1 MLPKKA
7 IKHCLRSMRDA
18 IRENHRRIVV
28 LTGSDDDELAKCAAQ
43 LVEEY
48 MKEYGTSDKELAYV
62 YHAFYEDGVK
72 RKEVFKKTLGKEFS
86 VDYIPYH
93 EIRKILGLTYDIAV
107 LDLINN
113 LEPNDIGRLSG
124 IVRGGGFYIFIMARL
139 SDYEKIITRF
149 QRTLLTPQYKIED
162 IRHIFSRRFIR
173 KLFEHDGIAIYDI
186 DEKKFLK
193 RFKIKRKYRKVEYTG
208 KPFEIPPKTRLPRKA
223 YELALTADQ
232 VEVLRLLEELYEKP
246 RKGEGIAIVI
256 TADRGRGKSSVVGIG
271 LAALAHKLRK
281 AKGRTRIIVTA
292 PNEYNVQPL
301 FMLAK
306 KTLEE
311 LKHSLTITEKD
322 GVITALKSKGIEIEY
337 YNPLEASRRKA
348 DIVAVDEA
356 AGLQVPMLFNI
367 MNRFDRVIFS
377 STIHGYEGAGRG
389 FSVRFLGRLK
399 KMENIRVYEYEMEQ
413 PIRFSENDPIE
424 KWAFDTLL
432 LDAEPAV
439 LTREDDKYIERLNV
453 SYYKPELEEF
463 FLEKEEELRQFIGI
477 YIMAHYRNNPNDLG
491 MMMDAP
497 HHTVRA
503 LKLPNGKIVAS
514 LEIAEEG
521 PLLDE
526 LAKESARGAW
536 IAGNIIPDRVIKH
549 YKLLDF
555 GKFKG
560 WRIVRIA
567 VHPSA
572 MGRGLGSKLLSELE
586 KEAIDAGYD
595 WVGAGFGVTEELLNF
610 WIKNGYIPVHISPD
624 RNPVSGEYTI
634 LVIKPLNDEAKKY
647 ISYIAREFKKKLLDC
662 LYEPYHDLDPEVALM
677 LLNSTP
683 PISDIEIGLSKPQL
697 GRFMSY
703 AWSDLTLESC
713 MDCMVKIAK
722 YYFASPNRPSLT
734 RLQELL
740 LVTRILQGKSWRM
753 VCEELD
759 LNPPDVMFEIKN
771 IAKKLSEFYFN
782 IKGGDEIER
791 YIFLNLNDLVT
802 INYSGENTRT
812 Q

>member
-1 MLPKKA
+1 
-7 IKHCLRSMRDA
+7 MRDA
-18 IRENHRRIVV
+18 IRENHRRIIV
-28 LTGSDDDELAKCAAQ
+28 LTGNNDDELAKCAAQ

-48 MKEYGTSDKELAYV
+48 MKEYGTGDKELAYV

-72 RKEVFKKTLGKEFS
+72 RREIFKKALNGNFS
-86 VDYIPYH
+86 IDYIPYH
-93 EIRKILGLTYDIAV
+93 EIRKILGLTYDVAV

-124 IVRGGGFYIFIMARL
+124 IVRGGGFYIFIMAKL

-149 QRTLLTPQYKIED
+149 QRTLLTPQYRMED
-162 IRHIFSRRFIR
+162 IRHMFSRRFIR
-173 KLFEHDGIAIYDI
+173 KLFEHDGIAIYDV
-186 DEKKFLK
+186 DERKFLK
-193 RFKIKRKYRKVEYTG
+193 KFKIKRKYRRIEYTG
-208 KPFEIPPKTRLPRKA
+208 KPFEIPSKIRLPRKA

-232 VEVLRLLEELYEKP
+232 VEVLKLLEELYERPK
-246 RKGEGIAIVI
+246 KGEGIAIVI

-311 LKHSLTITEKD
+311 LKHSPIVTEKD
-322 GVITALKSKGIEIEY
+322 GVIVALKAKGIEIEY
-337 YNPLEASRRKA
+337 YSPLDASRRRA

-356 AGLQVPMLFNI
+356 AGLQVPMLFDI
-367 MNRFDRVIFS
+367 MSKFDRVIFS

-399 KMENIRVYEYEMEQ
+399 KMENIKVYEYEMEQ

-424 KWAFDTLL
+424 RWVFDTLL
-432 LDAEPAV
+432 LDAEPAI
-439 LTREDDKYIERLNV
+439 LTREDEKHIDKLAV
-453 SYYKPELEEF
+453 TYYKPELEEF

-526 LAKESARGAW
+526 LARESARGAW

-549 YKLLDF
+549 YKLIDF

-572 MGRGLGSKLLSELE
+572 MGRGLGSRLLKELE
-586 KEAIDAGYD
+586 KEALDRGYD

-610 WIKNGYIPVHISPD
+610 WIKNGYMPVHISPD

-634 LVIKPLNDEAKKY
+634 LVVKPLSDDASKY
-647 ISYIAREFKKKLLDC
+647 VEFIAREFKKKLLDC
-662 LYEPYHDLDPEVALM
+662 LYEPYHDLDPKVALM

-683 PISDIEIGLSKPQL
+683 SLQDVKIDLSRPQL

-713 MDCMVKIAK
+713 MDCMVKIVK
-722 YYFASPNRPSLT
+722 YYFASLNKPSLSD
-734 RLQELL
+734 LQELL
-740 LVTRILQGKSWRM
+740 LIARILQGKSWRI
-753 VCEELD
+753 VCEDFKLD
-759 LNPPDVMFEIKN
+759 PPSVMFEIKN
-771 IAKKLSEFYFN
+771 IAKRFSEFYFN
-782 IKGGDEIER
+782 VRGSEEAEK
-791 YIFLNLNDLVT
+791 YIFLSLENLEK
-802 INYSGENTRT
+802 S
-812 Q
+812 

>member
-7 IKHCLRSMRDA
+7 VQHILRSIRDA
-18 IRENHRRIVV
+18 IRDNHRRIVV
-28 LTGSDDDELAKCAAQ
+28 LTGDDDEELAKCTAQ
-43 LVEEY
+43 LVEQY
-48 MKEYGTSDKELAYV
+48 MEEYGTSDKKIAYV

-72 RKEVFKKTLGKEFS
+72 RKEFFS
-86 VDYIPYH
+86 RMLKIKLPVDYIPYH
-93 EIRKILGLTYDIAV
+93 EIRRVLGLTYNVAV

-124 IVRGGGFYIFIMARL
+124 IVRGGGFYIFIMAKL
-139 SDYEKIITRF
+139 ADYEKIITRF

-173 KLFEHDGIAIYDI
+173 KLFEHDGIAIYDV
-186 DEKKFLK
+186 EKKKFLK
-193 RFKIKRKYRKVEYTG
+193 RFKIKRRYKKRVEYKG
-208 KPFEIPPKTRLPRKA
+208 KPFEIPLKTRLPRKA
-223 YELALTADQ
+223 YELALTLDQ
-232 VEVLRLLEELYEKP
+232 VEVLKLLEELYERPK
-246 RKGEGIAIVI
+246 RGEGVAIVI

-306 KTLEE
+306 RTLEE
-311 LKHSLTITEKD
+311 LKHPPTVIEED
-322 GVITALKSKGIEIEY
+322 GVITALKAKGIEIEY
-337 YNPLEASRRKA
+337 YSPLEASRRRA

-356 AGLQVPMLFNI
+356 AGLQVPMLFTI
-367 MNRFDRVIFS
+367 MSKFDRVIFS

-432 LDAEPAV
+432 LDAEPAF
-439 LTREDDKYIERLNV
+439 LTKEDMDYIDRLDV
-453 SYYKPELEEF
+453 VYYKPNLEEF

-503 LKLPNGKIVAS
+503 LKLPGGKIVAS
-514 LEIAEEG
+514 LELAEEG

-549 YKLLDF
+549 YKLIDF
-555 GKFKG
+555 GEFKG

-567 VHPSA
+567 VHPAA
-572 MGRGLGSKLLSELE
+572 MGRGLGSKMLSELE
-586 KEAIDAGYD
+586 KEAMERGYD
-595 WVGAGFGVTEELLNF
+595 WVGAGFGVTAELLNF
-610 WIKNGYIPVHISPD
+610 WVKNGYIPVHISPD

-634 LVIKPLNDEAKKY
+634 LVVKPLNRKAAKY
-647 ISYIAREFKKKLLDC
+647 IDYIAREFKKKLLNS
-662 LYEPYHDLDPEVALM
+662 LYEPYHDLDPRVALM
-677 LLNSTP
+677 LLKSTP
-683 PISDIEIGLSKPQL
+683 DIPRVKINLSPPQV

-713 MDCMVKIAK
+713 MDCMVEVVKH
-722 YYFASPNRPSLT
+722 YFVASPKPNLSE
-734 RLQELL
+734 LQELL
-740 LVTRILQGKSWRM
+740 LILRILQGKSWRM
-753 VCEELD
+753 VCEELE

-771 IAKKLSEFYFN
+771 IAKKFSSFYFK
-782 IKGGDEIER
+782 IKEASEAEKFLFLDLETVSRAEIE
-791 YIFLNLNDLVT
+791 
-802 INYSGENTRT
+802 
-812 Q
+812 